1 MKKIPKEIRDKIVAQ
16 ALNEIV
22 FARNYKQGKTKN
34 WQKNEKMYYGLKE
47 PTDSS
52 RANVDLSGMSEHVET
67 LLSKVDNPL
76 TFKYVKKKNSQL
88 RRVERLNAL
97 KTQDANID
105 FWDLKDIVGKKQCII
120 YGRAIYSYFADSP
133 NGEYKAHL
141 ENVDIY
147 DYLIDPSAGGI
158 DIEQAMYMGRY
169 GVIKTRSDLRKGVKD
184 GLYLKYET
192 EQLVEGAS
200 NTNSTTQ
207 EEVNKYPRRRDQNV
221 WTTTVEISG
230 SDKFKFWQWYT
241 TFEGE
246 RYYLLLSEDGSRAIR
261 VEKLKDI
268 FASDL
273 YPFWTYAY
281 IPDLTE
287 FWTPSPCDKVRELI
301 MAQSVSIN
309 QMLDNAEQI
318 NKPMKVVSVG
328 AIEDLASLKY
338 RKDGIVKVK
347 GDIDVNR
354 AYQTISTP
362 SINTPLEVYDR
373 LDIIKQTASG
383 VTAGAKGVSE
393 DDKVA
398 VYEGN
403 QMNVADRFGL
413 FNKSYSFG
421 YKRFAKLYELG
432 VREHLTK
439 KKAIDVLGPD
449 GIDIEYVGRRD
460 IFRKDDDFGV
470 LVEASNA
477 EMQISEGERQR
488 KVAFLTQEAQ
498 NPNINAKK
506 ATEMRLSIA
515 GFNEEEIRQLMDTSE
530 FGDAELMA
538 EADRDIEALLDGKD
552 IKPNRAATTAYKQ
565 RFVDYMTDHEEDLD
579 METLMRFD
587 AYIQSIEPFIIEN
600 MVRMAENQ
608 IQKERMSNPEMMQG
622 EVPMESVQGQGEI
635 PVQNDPELL
644 TE

>member
-1 MKKIPKEIRDKIVAQ
+1 MAIKKEIRDEIVKQ

-22 FARNYKQGKTKN
+22 FARNYKQGKIRN
-34 WQKNEKMYYGLKE
+34 WQKNERMYYGLKE

-76 TFKYVKKKNSQL
+76 TFKFTKKKNSQTK
-88 RRVERLNAL
+88 RVERLNAL
-97 KTQDANID
+97 KAQDANNG

-133 NGEYKAHL
+133 KGEYESHL
-141 ENVDIY
+141 ENVDVY
-147 DYLIDPSAGGI
+147 DFLIDPSAGGV

-169 GVIKTRSDLRKGVKD
+169 GVVKTRSELKKGVKD
-184 GLYLKYET
+184 GVYLKYET
-192 EQLVEGAS
+192 EQLISGAS
-200 NTNSTTQ
+200 NADDTTQ
-207 EEVNKYPRRRDQNV
+207 EEVNKNPRRRDQNV
-221 WTTTVEISG
+221 WTTQTEITG

-241 TFEGE
+241 TYNGE
-246 RYYLLLSEDGSRAIR
+246 RYYLLLSENGCRAVR

-268 FASDL
+268 FASNMF
-273 YPFWTYAY
+273 PFWTYAY

-301 MAQSVSIN
+301 MAQAVSIN
-309 QMLDNAEQI
+309 QALDNAEQI
-318 NKPMKVVSVG
+318 NKPMRVVSVG
-328 AIEDLASLKY
+328 AVEDFASLKY

-347 GDIDVNR
+347 ADIDVNR
-354 AYQTISTP
+354 AYQTIPTP
-362 SINTPLEVYDR
+362 SINTPLQVYDR

-393 DDKVA
+393 EDKVA

-449 GIDIEYVGRRD
+449 GIDIEYIGKRD

-477 EMQISEGERQR
+477 EMQISESTRQR
-488 KVAFLTQEAQ
+488 KVAFLTQEAI
-498 NPNINAKK
+498 NPNINPKK
-506 ATEMRLSIA
+506 ATEMRLQIA

-530 FGDAELMA
+530 FGNAELMA
-538 EADRDIEALLDGKD
+538 EADRDIEAILDGKT
-552 IKPNRAATTAYKQ
+552 IKPNKAATTAYKQ
-565 RFVDYMTDHEEDLD
+565 RFVDYMVDHEEDFD
-579 METLMRFD
+579 MDTLMRFD
-587 AYIQSIEPFIIEN
+587 AYMQSIEPFIIEN

-608 IQKERMSNPEMMQG
+608 IQRERLSTPTTETP
-622 EVPMESVQGQGEI
+622 PMESVQGQGEI
-635 PVQNDPELL
+635 PIEDNPELL
-644 TE
+644 TQ